1 MIESVYSMEGTTIQ
15 YPNFSQLTLSGRL
28 SRRYQGNLR
37 YLVEIYKTRKDW
49 MLEPFQNR
57 GVQWVLEPLRHKK
70 GELQWAGEY
79 AGKWLDAASLT
90 AASSQDEQIGEYAR
104 KFAAAMIAAQG
115 EDGYLGI
122 EVPAKRG
129 LETGWDFWNIKYAL
143 AGLLTHYEVFQDQ
156 SSLQAALKGADWVIN
171 QYGMV
176 SDSNHPIFSSA
187 MEGTVNVNI
196 VDQFARLYRFTG
208 ERRFIQFASSVLTNF
223 PPFIR
228 MRSTPKAPLWH
239 AYNLLGC
246 LCGVVELILADPGR
260 EELAWVEKVW
270 EDIVTQHL
278 YPTGSISYNELLAES
293 APNDTPVEAGQPERN
308 HQETCATVEWLL
320 FSALLYQATGKARY
334 IDRMEQ
340 TIYNALLAA
349 QSMDGMQWMYYTP
362 LRYEKRWFSGPTSC
376 CYWSGPRGIARLPGW
391 IYAIDAEGIR
401 INLYESSEAT
411 LPVDGH
417 PVVIQQD
424 SLYPDCG
431 KVTVNFQPEAPL
443 GFALRLRIPPGARSV
458 QVALNGN
465 ATAVGAGADGFVS
478 IQRTWAPG
486 DQVLLEFEI
495 PRAVRTFLNPNY
507 GVTERGPEI
516 LAVDQGD
523 NPSVDIDQIALCEE
537 IDLISNDPVND
548 RRRYSGQVLAGGKS
562 AQVVFTPYADCG
574 GEGSRFRTAFPL

>member
-1 MIESVYSMEGTTIQ
+1 
-15 YPNFSQLTLSGRL
+15 
-28 SRRYQGNLR
+28 
-37 YLVEIYKTRKDW
+37 
-49 MLEPFQNR
+49 
-57 GVQWVLEPLRHKK
+57 
-70 GELQWAGEY
+70 
-79 AGKWLDAASLT
+79 
-90 AASSQDEQIGEYAR
+90 
-104 KFAAAMIAAQG
+104 
-115 EDGYLGI
+115 
-122 EVPAKRG
+122 
-129 LETGWDFWNIKYAL
+129 
-143 AGLLTHYEVFQDQ
+143 
-156 SSLQAALKGADWVIN
+156 
-171 QYGMV
+171 MV
-176 SDSNHPIFSSA
+176 SDSNHSIFSSA

-239 AYNLLGC
+239 AYNLLGY
-246 LCGVVELILADPGR
+246 LCGVVELILADPGL
-260 EELAWVEKVW
+260 EELAWVEQVW

-320 FSALLYQATGKARY
+320 FSALLYQATGKRRY

-349 QSMDGMQWMYYTP
+349 QSIDGMQWMYYTP

-391 IYAIDAEGIR
+391 VYALDAEGIR

-411 LPVDGH
+411 LTVNGH
-417 PVVIQQD
+417 SVVIQQD

-431 KVTVNFQPEAPL
+431 KVTVNIQPEIPL
-443 GFALRLRIPPGARSV
+443 GFALHLRVPPGARSV
-458 QVALNGN
+458 QAVLNGN
-465 ATAVGAGADGFVS
+465 ATAVAPGADGFVS
-478 IQRTWAPG
+478 IQRIWAPG

-495 PRAVRTFLNPNY
+495 SQAVQAFLNPNY
-507 GVTERGPEI
+507 GVTCRGPEI

-523 NPSVDIDQIALCEE
+523 NPSLDIDQIVLCEE
-537 IDLISNDPVND
+537 IDLKCSDPVNG
-548 RRRYSGQVLAGGKS
+548 RRRYSGKVLTGGKS
-562 AQVVFTPYADCG
+562 AQVAFTPYADCG
-574 GEGSRFRTAFPL
+574 SEGSRFRTAFPM